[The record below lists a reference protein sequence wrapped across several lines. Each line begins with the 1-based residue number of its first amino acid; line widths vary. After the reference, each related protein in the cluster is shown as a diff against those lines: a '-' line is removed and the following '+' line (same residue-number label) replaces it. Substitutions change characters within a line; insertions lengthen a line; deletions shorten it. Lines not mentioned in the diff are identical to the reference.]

1 MEKKLALFCIAAE
14 RYSGLEVLFPIIN
27 ELKKNKLVSNASLF
41 FNKKSSVIVSYNRD
55 SIIKR
60 ISSSLFSKII
70 VSKNYMLPIYFFI
83 FFLKNF
89 LKCNVLIMGPNKM
102 DDSIINKIKFFNFV
116 KFIGYPN
123 VTSFYNDEN
132 VLYRKNII
140 NLNFNCIGYPK
151 FYSSWFTIINKFISN
166 KDKTKK
172 IIIFLPSI
180 VEPVFST
187 NDFKEW
193 FISVSNVI
201 KEKKF
206 KEQIVIK
213 PHPMLKQN
221 IIKFVKQN
229 SQDID
234 NYIIENSNSLSLLQ
248 NVSFVITADS
258 SIIMDCIYLEIKTLF
273 YQKFT
278 PNWLKRHPYRS
289 KFLNLGAIYSDNLED
304 FKKNVDK
311 IFEFQM
317 PPKEI
322 FLSKIEHKNNLL
334 SFMSEHKIIP

>member
-1 MEKKLALFCIAAE
+1 
-14 RYSGLEVLFPIIN
+14 
-27 ELKKNKLVSNASLF
+27 
-41 FNKKSSVIVSYNRD
+41 
-55 SIIKR
+55 
-60 ISSSLFSKII
+60 
-70 VSKNYMLPIYFFI
+70 
-83 FFLKNF
+83 
-89 LKCNVLIMGPNKM
+89 M
-102 DDSIINKIKFFNFV
+102 DDGIINKIKIFNFI
-116 KFIGYPN
+116 KFMGYPN

-132 VLYRKNII
+132 SLYRKNII
-140 NLNFNCIGYPK
+140 NLNFNYIGYPK
-151 FYSSWFTIINKFISN
+151 FYSSWHALINKFEPD

-187 NDFKEW
+187 HDFKEW
-193 FISVSNVI
+193 FLSVLNVV

-221 IIKFVKQN
+221 IIEFVKQN
-229 SQDID
+229 SQNID
-234 NYIIENSNSLSLLQ
+234 NYIIENSNSLFLLQ

-258 SIIMDCIYLEIKTLF
+258 SIIMDCIYSEITTLF

-278 PNWLKRHPYRS
+278 SNWLKRHPYRS

-304 FKKNVDK
+304 FKKNLDK
-311 IFEFQM
+311 ISDFQM

-322 FLSKIEHKNNLL
+322 FLSKIKHKNNLL
-334 SFMSEHKIIP
+334 SFMSENKIVF